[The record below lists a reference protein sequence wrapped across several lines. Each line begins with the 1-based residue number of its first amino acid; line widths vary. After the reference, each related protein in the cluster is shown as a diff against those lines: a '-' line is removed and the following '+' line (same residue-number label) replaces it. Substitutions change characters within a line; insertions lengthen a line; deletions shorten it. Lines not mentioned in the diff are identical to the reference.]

1 MNGKADGSNES
12 NESKESGPTKA
23 AERTVEN
30 DATDIPAIDG
40 EIALANR
47 SDATEPTPAESSAAR
62 KLKSR
67 SLDSNELTGSDVSA
81 GQLYESVE
89 RHLVE

>member
-1 MNGKADGSNES
+1 MNGKADGSIEL

-30 DATDIPAIDG
+30 DATDIPAIDE
-40 EIALANR
+40 EIAPADTN
-47 SDATEPTPAESSAAR
+47 DATEPPAAASSTAR